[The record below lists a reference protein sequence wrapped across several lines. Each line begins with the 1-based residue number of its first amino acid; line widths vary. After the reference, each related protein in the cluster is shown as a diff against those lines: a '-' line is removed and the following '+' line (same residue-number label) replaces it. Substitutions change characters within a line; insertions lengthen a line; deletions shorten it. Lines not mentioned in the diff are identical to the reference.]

1 MKRSIL
7 AIALAATFVPALS
20 SAAVPVV
27 FTNLWTTNHGATGL
41 NTGVTSEI
49 SAFDSS
55 TNTLWVA
62 GVVGVDVLNASTGAL
77 VQHIAA
83 SGINSVAIKNGVAAF
98 AVENSTRNLPG
109 TVQFYDTASRTLT
122 GSVAVGA
129 LPDMLTF
136 TPDGSKLLV
145 ANEATPNAVADAAYT
160 LPDPAGTVSI
170 IDMNTRTVAATAGF
184 VGVTQT
190 GSNLRTNTGMDF
202 EPEYIAVN
210 AAGTKAFV
218 GLQEANGMGVLDLS
232 TNTFTSVIGLG
243 VKDFSQNNNWID
255 PSDEDPKAAPITSLR
270 SVNVKGLYQPD
281 GMATY
286 QAKDVNNVVQTFIV
300 MANEGDT
307 REDEADKARV
317 KDVAAI
323 VGEPDELKRLNI
335 STTDSTALNNLVT
348 FGARSFSIRDEDGNI
363 VYDSGN
369 ILDAEAIAH
378 GIYDDKRSDDKGVE
392 PEGVTLLELGGRTLA
407 FVGLERTTTSAV
419 AIFDITDP
427 ANSQYLDMIVGTGD
441 KSPEGLL
448 AYSYG
453 GVNYLAVAHEVSNTT
468 SLYSISAAVPEPE
481 TYAMMLA
488 GLGLVGFLARRR
500 KG

>member
-7 AIALAATFVPALS
+7 AIALAAALAPTVS
-20 SAAVPVV
+20 IAASPIGSI
-27 FTNLWTTNHGATGL
+27 TKLWTTNHGITGL

-98 AVENSTRNLPG
+98 AVENSVRNTPG
-109 TVQFYDTASRTLT
+109 TVQFYNTSDRTWT
-122 GSVAVGA
+122 GSVTVGA

-160 LPDPAGTVSI
+160 TPDPAGTVSI
-170 IDMNTRTVAATAGF
+170 INMNTRTVVATAGF
-184 VGVTQT
+184 VGVSQT
-190 GSNLRTNTGMDF
+190 GNNLRTNTGMDF
-202 EPEYIAVN
+202 EPEYIAIN

-281 GMATY
+281 GMAIFE
-286 QAKDVNNVVQTFIV
+286 KNGQTFIV

-307 REDEADKARV
+307 REDELDKKRA
-317 KDVAAI
+317 KDVYT
-323 VGEPDELKRLNI
+323 VSNDLKRLNI
-335 STTDSTALNNLVT
+335 STVDSTSASDLVT
-348 FGARSFSIRDEDGNI
+348 FGARSFSIRDENGNL

-369 ILDAEAIAH
+369 ILDAQAIAH

-392 PEGVTLLELGGRTLA
+392 PEGVTLMELDGRTLA

-427 ANSQYLDMIVGTGD
+427 VNSQYLDMIVGAGD

-448 AYSYG
+448 AYSFG

-468 SLYSISAAVPEPE
+468 SLYSISAPVPEAD
-481 TYAMMLA
+481 TYALMLA
-488 GLGLVGFLARRR
+488 GMGLVGLLARRR
-500 KG
+500 KSV